1 MSDKNTYARRS
12 QRHKQEPDSCENTNQ
27 LNEAVKPQT
36 GNENKQPKIPKKK
49 SNYSKYIFALFTALI
64 LVIVVTG
71 GYIVYTLKQQEAEAQ
86 AKYETAAKNL
96 MASIQEEQ
104 DQSGISTKIDT
115 INDGENK
122 CLVYRPV
129 DENTVPF
136 KNANQLLDELAQKQ
150 QKSIVKKKCSQLPE

>member
-1 MSDKNTYARRS
+1 MSDKNIYARRS
-12 QRHKQEPDSCENTNQ
+12 QRHKQEPDICENANQ
-27 LNEAVKPQT
+27 LNEAVKPKT

-64 LVIVVTG
+64 LVIVATG
-71 GYIVYTLKQQEAEAQ
+71 GYIVYTLKQQEVEAQ
-86 AKYETAAKNL
+86 AKYETAVKNL

-122 CLVYRPV
+122 CLIYRPV
-129 DENTVPF
+129 YESTVPF
-136 KNANQLLDELAQKQ
+136 KNANQLLDELAQK
-150 QKSIVKKKCSQLPE
+150 

>member
-1 MSDKNTYARRS
+1 MSDKNTYACRS
-12 QRHKQEPDSCENTNQ
+12 QRHRQEPDTYKNSGQ
-27 LNEAVKPQT
+27 LNETITSKN
-36 GNENKQPKIPKKK
+36 GNENKQLKIPKKK

-64 LVIVVTG
+64 LVIVATS
-71 GYIVYTLKQQEAEAQ
+71 GYIVYTLKQQEAEDQ

-104 DQSGISTKIDT
+104 DQIGISTKIDI

-136 KNANQLLDELAQKQ
+136 KNAN
-150 QKSIVKKKCSQLPE
+150 